1 MRMVHAFLA
10 SFAALAITTVTPV
23 LARNSNDQ
31 QTDSGPAPSHC
42 HSLQAG
48 PGGVWVEIPC
58 QELGA
63 PAEKPSKSPGRS
75 AETSQKGTSKHSPD
89 EAEPNPG
96 PS

>member
-1 MRMVHAFLA
+1 MRIVHAFLA
-10 SFAALAITTVTPV
+10 SLAALAIMTAAPV

-48 PGGVWVEIPC
+48 PGGEWVETPC

-63 PAEKPSKSPGRS
+63 PAEKPPKSSGRS
-75 AETSQKGTSKHSPD
+75 AETGHKGTSKHSPD
-89 EAEPNPG
+89 EAEPTPG